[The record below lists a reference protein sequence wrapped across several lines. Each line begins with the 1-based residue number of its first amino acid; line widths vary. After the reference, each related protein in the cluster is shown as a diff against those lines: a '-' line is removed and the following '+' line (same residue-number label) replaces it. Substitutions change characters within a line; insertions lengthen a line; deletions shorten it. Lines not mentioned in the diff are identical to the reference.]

1 MIKKEKVE
9 NRREHEWQT
18 QQHQDLKRKEKK
30 YVQDHSRT
38 CETLRT
44 QLQ

>member
-18 QQHQDLKRKEKK
+18 QQHQDVERKRKKK
-30 YVQDHSRT
+30 YVQDHRRT
-38 CETLRT
+38 CETL
-44 QLQ
+44 